1 MQETHT
7 QTKKEICIMRSYKE
21 LQKIKVAEMTGE
33 EMTMFNRVNESLK
46 PAKESGFLSTLG
58 KGVRGTFRSIGD
70 NFVEKAEI
78 TDLYD
83 KKARRESIKEEL
95 SDLEQAKHAGRV
107 AEKKYNLIKAQLEV
121 ELDEL

>member
-1 MQETHT
+1 
-7 QTKKEICIMRSYKE
+7 MRSYKE

-46 PAKESGFLSTLG
+46 PTKESGFLSTLG